1 MSVSDDGISPD
12 RIAQVMGQP
21 DRCQH
26 AVHLINDLVHTAQ
39 VRLEHRLSLMIMMQD
54 CVMESD
60 SRNEQKREFSNS
72 TPRVLLF
79 PNICTIVN
87 VILIYTTVQ
96 IILGYILD
104 TVCVPGVQN
113 QS

>member
-21 DRCQH
+21 ERCQH
-26 AVHLINDLVHTAQ
+26 AVHLINELVNTAQ

-54 CVMESD
+54 CVMESE
-60 SRNEQKREFSNS
+60 NAEKREFSNR
-72 TPRVLLF
+72 TVLLF
-79 PNICTIVN
+79 PNICSIVN

-104 TVCVPGVQN
+104 TLCPLSTKAVIL
-113 QS
+113 